1 MIKVTI
7 QKTTLDILIAVVGFR
22 YTNCSCWICDE
33 DSNAIK
39 RRTSISGSVETIE
52 EITTIAK
59 ICGIDID
66 FKD

>member
-1 MIKVTI
+1 MIEKGYDS
-7 QKTTLDILIAVVGFR
+7 KSNFG

-33 DSNAIK
+33 DSNVIK
-39 RRTSISGSVETIE
+39 RRTSISGSVKTIE
-52 EITTIAK
+52 EITTIVK